1 MKYEAV
7 HVTTQKQW
15 DTVTKKL
22 NYKWSCLTNFK
33 DYKEKDCCI
42 NLIEQK
48 YANITYYNENKAT
61 IYSFD
66 EWCEIN
72 KINNINMK
80 EKGMEELMLE
90 ILNKTYDNPILR
102 RTTVPL
108 FMSNPGVGK
117 STIIKEFAQ
126 NKGVKMVKITLSQR
140 MPNEV
145 VGMVMPDINTNRLLV
160 FDSHQLEAL
169 EDGAILFFD
178 EVFNGTLKQTL
189 DAVLNLLE
197 DRMLPSGK
205 KLANVMIVAA
215 SNHQGLINLTPQI
228 KERFITYNLKFNKEE
243 FQVYLKNK
251 YGMPEVISNNLCIL
265 INKEKFEPISWDF
278 VTPRSVEK
286 AINQIGCGLQSPY
299 DDLLLPFLNAGI
311 ELPVDNKELNAKQGE
326 KVSYLNI
333 LKLIIK
339 HKNDQENHKQKSRV
353 TSDLLN

>member
-1 MKYEAV
+1 
-7 HVTTQKQW
+7 
-15 DTVTKKL
+15 
-22 NYKWSCLTNFK
+22 
-33 DYKEKDCCI
+33 
-42 NLIEQK
+42 
-48 YANITYYNENKAT
+48 
-61 IYSFD
+61 
-66 EWCEIN
+66 
-72 KINNINMK
+72 MK

-126 NKGVKMVKITLSQR
+126 NRGVKMVKITLSQR

-169 EDGAILFFD
+169 EDGSILFFD

-265 INKEKFEPISWDF
+265 INKEKFEPVSWDF

-286 AINQIGCGLQSPY
+286 AINQIGCELQSPY
-299 DDLLLPFLNAGI
+299 DDLLLPYLNVEI
-311 ELPVDNKELNAKQGE
+311 ELPVDNKELNAKQGD

-339 HKNDQENHKQKSRV
+339 HKNDQENNKQKSRV